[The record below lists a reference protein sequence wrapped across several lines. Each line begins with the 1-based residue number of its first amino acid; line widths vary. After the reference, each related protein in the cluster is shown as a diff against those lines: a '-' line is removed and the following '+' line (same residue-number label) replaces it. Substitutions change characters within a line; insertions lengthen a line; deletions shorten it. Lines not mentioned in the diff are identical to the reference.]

1 MWPCSLA
8 FMMMRSMWIRLLVP
22 LRNLLIAKEC
32 QCMTTQML
40 WHIREV
46 NSMFADKRKKVR
58 ERYKEYDG
66 CYLRPLRSNAMQIP
80 SLRKEPTAYSIRRD
94 DDFSLLIMFQEVP
107 QAACMVTMPM
117 RYENIVNIT
126 DIYAQQLC
134 IFCHIPLLSLLKSLF
149 SYSSPIL
156 N

>member
-1 MWPCSLA
+1 
-8 FMMMRSMWIRLLVP
+8 
-22 LRNLLIAKEC
+22 
-32 QCMTTQML
+32 
-40 WHIREV
+40 
-46 NSMFADKRKKVR
+46 
-58 ERYKEYDG
+58 
-66 CYLRPLRSNAMQIP
+66 MQIP

-134 IFCHIPLLSLLKSLF
+134 I
-149 SYSSPIL
+149 SYKHVTCSSIKQNL
-156 N
+156 VQLRCQKD